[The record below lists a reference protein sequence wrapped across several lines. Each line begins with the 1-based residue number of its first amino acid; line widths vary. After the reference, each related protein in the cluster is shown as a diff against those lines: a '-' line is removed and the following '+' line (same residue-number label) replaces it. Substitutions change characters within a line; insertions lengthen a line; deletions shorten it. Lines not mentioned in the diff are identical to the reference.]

1 MTSSGYTLESVYAD
15 ALKQVRDL
23 RGAGRL
29 SSAHYDTITGTS
41 TPKDV
46 LASVNDAIL
55 RHGDAKSTTKTR
67 MQNMGE
73 SLRPRLERFGTAID
87 MLAQSSPQVM
97 GVNLVGLLWGTLKF
111 FVVVAG
117 DIADTFNTVLIFFED
132 IVKGLPALETYI
144 DIFGSS
150 QLQLLRESL
159 VDIYR
164 EFVVFGLQAV
174 KLFDRSPVPTLGRST
189 WRSLESDFKSSISR
203 VEKAGREVERIA
215 A

>member
-1 MTSSGYTLESVYAD
+1 MYAD

-111 FVVVAG
+111 FVVVSLLINFRSDVWLTRVQVAG

-174 KLFDRSPVPTLGRST
+174 KLFDRSPVREWSK
-189 WRSLESDFKSSISR
+189 SL
-203 VEKAGREVERIA
+203 
-215 A
+215 